1 MFSKV
6 DVNGKDAHPVYQW
19 LRQEQGGLMGD
30 RIKWNFTKFLV
41 GRDGKVIGR
50 YGSTTKPEK
59 LADDIENALASD
71 PEGSRLEIVLSGYPS
86 PMRFSDEAVLRL
98 VVAVLLGAVVGIERE
113 LKDQPAGL
121 RTHIAVCLGAA
132 AFGVVST
139 LGFTEFEARR
149 DTTNVQIDVTRVASQ
164 VVVGIGF
171 LGAGVIFRERTSVRN
186 LTTAASLWVT
196 AAIGL
201 LAGVGDLGTAAAAS
215 ALLLVVLVALRPLR
229 TFLRRR
235 AQKPIRDLTLR
246 LVAEADAATAI
257 AGLHGLEGVEVSR
270 LRLGKVDGAPTL
282 TFRIEGRPG
291 EDLEDV
297 VALLVAQPDVE
308 DLQPGGEPPD

>member
-1 MFSKV
+1 M
-6 DVNGKDAHPVYQW
+6 
-19 LRQEQGGLMGD
+19 
-30 RIKWNFTKFLV
+30 
-41 GRDGKVIGR
+41 R
-50 YGSTTKPEK
+50 Y
-59 LADDIENALASD
+59 
-71 PEGSRLEIVLSGYPS
+71 
-86 PMRFSDEAVLRL
+86 SDEAVLRL
-98 VVAVLLGAVVGIERE
+98 VVAVLLGAVIGIERE

-149 DTTNVQIDVTRVASQ
+149 DTTNVQVDVTRVASQ

-171 LGAGVIFRERTSVRN
+171 LGAGMIFRERTSVRN

-235 AQKPIRDLTLR
+235 AQKPIRDLSLR
-246 LVAEADAATAI
+246 LVAEADAAIAI

-270 LRLGKVDGAPTL
+270 LRLGKDGGAATL
-282 TFRIEGRPG
+282 TFRLEGRPG
-291 EDLEDV
+291 DDLEDV
-297 VALLVAQPDVE
+297 VALLVAQPDVH